1 MNKQQENGIYPQNNQ
16 IWKQLERD
24 GRLASQTNRLSA
36 ATLIRS
42 LYNSESELIW
52 MDAYVFPGKQISK
65 TLITLL

>member
-16 IWKQLERD
+16 IWKKLERD

-52 MDAYVFPGKQISK
+52 MDAYVFSGKQISK